1 MLSRVD
7 ILGFGILDF
16 HDLRVSEVVKI
27 DGFFKGIMV
36 VNTHAISAAF
46 LGGGVAFGGLPLR
59 FPMKDATCNLLR
71 GTMVMTKK
79 NGEPPIF
86 GGSCLEDHPS

>member
-46 LGGGVAFGGLPLR
+46 LGGGWHLGGY
-59 FPMKDATCNLLR
+59 
-71 GTMVMTKK
+71 
-79 NGEPPIF
+79 
-86 GGSCLEDHPS
+86 H